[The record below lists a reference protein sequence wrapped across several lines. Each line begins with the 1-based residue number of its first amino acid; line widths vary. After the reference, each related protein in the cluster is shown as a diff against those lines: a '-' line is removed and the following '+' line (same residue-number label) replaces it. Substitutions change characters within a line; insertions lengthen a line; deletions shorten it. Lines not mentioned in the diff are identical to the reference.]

1 MKQFTLLFFFV
12 LKTLTLIGNTPFSVT
27 DKEKIISL
35 TNGYITLLQKTINN
49 QKDDYISFLDSTFV
63 GPFYSE
69 HIYDLKELAINEDNV
84 YSYFSFASKS
94 KKIQKIE
101 IDLEAIYIYPCTYS
115 DSKTIKNY
123 SYVKVT
129 KDFYWNKTSKKS
141 TLNHILEIDVT
152 DTSYKIVNVYDFN
165 EVTEK
170 KYLNKCMKINSDA
183 NKQMGIAKSIELLYK
198 QVGVLYEKK
207 EYFRALAVI
216 EEILTLN
223 SEYEEAIAAKE
234 QIVSVIT
241 YDYLE
246 AQMLNELAQEN
257 FSKANNILLISQNN
271 NFENY
276 DQLKLLFEKA
286 KEEQQQNIEFKKAE
300 YFFSL
305 ELYQKALP
313 IYVLL
318 DKNGFEKN
326 ILKNRINTCKEADP
340 NLIKKR
346 ISTAYNNAV
355 ASNKYYKNTF
365 KTYYKYENSGY
376 LNASNFRFM
385 CLMMI
390 GKGNKSLLKEMNISK
405 NQSKNMAINYFFKA
419 KKGGKDMRDVEFIV
433 FTKNFSKQLKN

>member
-1 MKQFTLLFFFV
+1 MKQFVLIFFFV
-12 LKTLTLIGNTPFSVT
+12 LNTSLLVSNPTRLVIN
-27 DKEKIISL
+27 KEKITKL
-35 TNGYITLLQKTINN
+35 TTEYITVLQKTINN

-69 HIYDLKELAINEDNV
+69 HIYDLKELAIKEDNV

-115 DSKTIKNY
+115 DPKTIKNY

-129 KDFYWNKTSKKS
+129 KDFYWNETSKKS
-141 TLNHILEIDVT
+141 SLNHILEIDVT
-152 DTSYKIVNVYDFN
+152 DTNYKIVNVYDFN
-165 EVTEK
+165 EDTEK
-170 KYLNKCMKINSDA
+170 KYINKCMKIKSDTK
-183 NKQMGIAKSIELLYK
+183 KQMEIAKSIELLYE
-198 QVGVLYEKK
+198 QVGVLFGKK
-207 EYFRALAVI
+207 EYLKALAVI
-216 EEILTLN
+216 EEILILN

-234 QIVSVIT
+234 QIVGVIT

-257 FSKANNILLISQNN
+257 FNKAKNILMISQNN

-276 DQLKLLFEKA
+276 AQLKLLFEEA
-286 KEEQQQNIEFKKAE
+286 KEKQQQDIEFKKAE

-318 DKNGFEKN
+318 EKKGFEKN
-326 ILKNRINTCKEADP
+326 VLKNRINTCKEADP
-340 NLIKKR
+340 NLIRKR

-376 LNASNFRFM
+376 LNASNYRFM

-390 GKGNKSLLKEMNISK
+390 GKGNKSLLREMNISK

-419 KKGGKDMRDVEFIV
+419 KQGGKDMRDVEFIV
-433 FTKNFSKQLKN
+433 FTKNFLKKLKN